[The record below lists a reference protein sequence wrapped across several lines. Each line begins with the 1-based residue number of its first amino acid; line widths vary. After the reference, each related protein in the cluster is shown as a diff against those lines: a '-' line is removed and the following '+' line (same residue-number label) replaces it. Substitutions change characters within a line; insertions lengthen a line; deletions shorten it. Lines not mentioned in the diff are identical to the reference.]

1 MMHRPDGSCDYAG
14 PCNVV
19 ATTVRR
25 SRATTRGRPWLPR
38 SRRLRAI
45 STIGEITRRYGYEAP
60 TIDGLESWSAEDRIR
75 DLGGLTPD
83 KQVIVFGVALGPAG
97 QWLSLRFQ
105 DPSKDTGG
113 TFEERLR
120 PPEGSQW
127 QMNTQALS

>member
-1 MMHRPDGSCDYAG
+1 M
-14 PCNVV
+14 
-19 ATTVRR
+19 
-25 SRATTRGRPWLPR
+25 PR

-97 QWLSLRFQ
+97 Q
-105 DPSKDTGG
+105 
-113 TFEERLR
+113 
-120 PPEGSQW
+120 
-127 QMNTQALS
+127 